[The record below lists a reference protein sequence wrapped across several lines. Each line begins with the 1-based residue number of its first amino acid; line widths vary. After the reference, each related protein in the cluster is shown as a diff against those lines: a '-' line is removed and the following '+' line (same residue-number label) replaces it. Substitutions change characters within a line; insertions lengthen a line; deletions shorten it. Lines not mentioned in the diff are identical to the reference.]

1 MTSASVGIRTIG
13 SEFFEEQVS
22 LVILICIEER
32 DGLKYVMKQRV
43 YDAAL
48 TYLDQEQKMNCF

>member
-1 MTSASVGIRTIG
+1 MTCASVGIRTTG

-22 LVILICIEER
+22 LVVLICIEER
-32 DGLKYVMKQRV
+32 DGLKYVMKRKV
-43 YDAAL
+43 YDAAM